1 MDGAGPGVAHTRTL
15 TLVSSRFSRKTG
27 RAGGIWPSR
36 KWNHCNTTVT
46 LGNRSC
52 LGEQKMDKNRIRFC
66 SPIANQ
72 KQSHGPQTG
81 AALRPPKC
89 NERRATDATIWHSQ
103 HGPWPA
109 SSPLADFVQSGHLT
123 ISMNFSRSCA
133 SLKHLPPSATTQGS
147 RGISTYDWWI
157 SPPPP
162 LQVSPHRSKNSASES
177 SAVWRTFALKC
188 SHFVDGYPRG
198 PDFTPLHRM
207 LSPTSG
213 GHFDLMFV
221 SGLKPLIHASTS
233 IVVAGIGAGINGA
246 TGASPP

>member
-1 MDGAGPGVAHTRTL
+1 MRLQGGVVANNSDVRERPTQLASRSLPGEACSGYLTCWTAQAQAWLIPEPDAG
-15 TLVSSRFSRKTG
+15 LVQVQSQD
-27 RAGGIWPSR
+27 RAARWYLAQQEMEPLPHS
-36 KWNHCNTTVT
+36 C
-46 LGNRSC
+46 C
-52 LGEQKMDKNRIRFC
+52 LGEQKMNKNRLRFC

-123 ISMNFSRSCA
+123 ISMNFSQSCA

-162 LQVSPHRSKNSASES
+162 LQVNPHRSKTQHPNPPPYGA
-177 SAVWRTFALKC
+177 
-188 SHFVDGYPRG
+188 
-198 PDFTPLHRM
+198 PLH
-207 LSPTSG
+207 
-213 GHFDLMFV
+213 
-221 SGLKPLIHASTS
+221 
-233 IVVAGIGAGINGA
+233 
-246 TGASPP
+246 